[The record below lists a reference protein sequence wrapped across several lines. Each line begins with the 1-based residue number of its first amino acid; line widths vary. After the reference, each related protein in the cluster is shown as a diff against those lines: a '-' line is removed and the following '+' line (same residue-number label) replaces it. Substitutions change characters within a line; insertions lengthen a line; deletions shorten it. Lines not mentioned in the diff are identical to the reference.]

1 MVIETNIS
9 MSPRKSCSQSVQN
22 SLYDMLKKF
31 TNIRSSTDINWRVLT
46 KTYVIAAISR
56 TNLWIFEAQFLS

>member
-1 MVIETNIS
+1 MNSRLKRLRAIYTSMVIETNIS

-31 TNIRSSTDINWRVLT
+31 TNIRSSTDIN
-46 KTYVIAAISR
+46 
-56 TNLWIFEAQFLS
+56 